1 VEELSAKGRVLKL
14 TAQDFSLVNPNTG
27 AAPIFRNARDAAI
40 VTAIYGRHP
49 VLVNRAE
56 GGERKAWPVRYVT
69 MFHMTNDSGLF
80 LRGEE
85 LVEQGWEPAPLNR
98 WRHGESEAV
107 PLYEGKMVQMF
118 DHRAAD
124 VVVNAGNLH
133 RPAQQQD
140 VPSIEKAISTRFPK
154 PQFWVDGLG
163 RSSWAL
169 AFKLIAAPTNSRTMI
184 AAVLPN
190 TAAGNSLG
198 LLLPEQV
205 AEERAINCCRLAAN
219 LSALALDFV
228 LRQKLQGQN
237 LNWFIVEQLPF
248 VAAAAFEAPMGD
260 GTITDY
266 VCGEVLRLTYT
277 AHDMAGFAADLGDV
291 DAQGRV
297 LPPFVWDEAD
307 RRARMALLDALFMH
321 LYGISRDDAA
331 YILNSFP
338 IVREKDEAAHGEYVT
353 KRLILEAMDEI
364 AAGGLARLAALS
376 PAPRRHGD

>member
-1 VEELSAKGRVLKL
+1 
-14 TAQDFSLVNPNTG
+14 
-27 AAPIFRNARDAAI
+27 
-40 VTAIYGRHP
+40 
-49 VLVNRAE
+49 
-56 GGERKAWPVRYVT
+56 
-69 MFHMTNDSGLF
+69 
-80 LRGEE
+80 
-85 LVEQGWEPAPLNR
+85 
-98 WRHGESEAV
+98 
-107 PLYEGKMVQMF
+107 
-118 DHRAAD
+118 
-124 VVVNAGNLH
+124 
-133 RPAQQQD
+133 
-140 VPSIEKAISTRFPK
+140 
-154 PQFWVDGLG
+154 
-163 RSSWAL
+163 
-169 AFKLIAAPTNSRTMI
+169 
-184 AAVLPN
+184 
-190 TAAGNSLG
+190 
-198 LLLPEQV
+198 
-205 AEERAINCCRLAAN
+205 
-219 LSALALDFV
+219 
-228 LRQKLQGQN
+228 
-237 LNWFIVEQLPF
+237 
-248 VAAAAFEAPMGD
+248 MGD